1 MKTTKQERKELV
13 DKANKRLS
21 ISKQCNLLDI
31 PRSTIYYQSRP
42 LDPLNMELTRVIDK
56 EYTLHP
62 FRGVPSMTTY
72 LREDLGYP
80 INKKRI
86 EGLYKLMDIQ
96 AIVPGPHTSKGCKRH
111 KKYPYLLRNL
121 KITHKNQVWATD
133 ITYVPIKGGYMY
145 LIAIIDLYSRYV
157 IKWALSNTMEA
168 EWCAEVLSDA
178 IEQYGKPE
186 IFNTDQGSQFTS
198 DTFIDVLKNNQ
209 VQISMDGKGRA
220 TDNIFIERLWRT
232 VKYEDIYLH
241 AYENGFELYHGLDK
255 FFRFYNEQRRHSS
268 IGNKR
273 PLDLFNVA

>member
-1 MKTTKQERKELV
+1 MKTTKQERRELV

-21 ISKQCNLLDI
+21 ISKQCSLLDI
-31 PRSTIYYQSRP
+31 HRSSLYYLARP
-42 LDPLNMELTRVIDK
+42 LDALNLELTKVIDK

-86 EGLYKLMDIQ
+86 ERLYRLMDIQ
-96 AIVPGPHTSKGCKRH
+96 AIIPGPHTSKGCKEH

-133 ITYVPIKGGYMY
+133 ITYVPINGGYMY

-157 IKWALSNTMEA
+157 LNWALSNTMEA
-168 EWCAEVLSDA
+168 EWCADVLSDT
-178 IEQYGKPE
+178 IKQYGKPE

-198 DTFIDVLKNNQ
+198 DTFTGVLKDNKI
-209 VQISMDGKGRA
+209 QISMDGKGRA

-232 VKYEDIYLH
+232 VKYDDIYLH
-241 AYENGFELYHGLDK
+241 AYENGFELYQGLK
-255 FFRFYNEQRRHSS
+255 RFFTFYNEQRRHSS

-273 PLDLFNVA
+273 PVELYKAA

>member
-1 MKTTKQERKELV
+1 MKTTRHERKELV
-13 DKANKRLS
+13 DKAHKKLS
-21 ISKQCNLLDI
+21 INKQCNLLSI
-31 PRSTIYYQSRP
+31 HRSGFYYEAKP
-42 LDPLNMELTRVIDK
+42 LDAFNLELTKVIDK

-86 EGLYKLMDIQ
+86 ERLYKLMDIQ
-96 AIVPGPHTSKGCKRH
+96 AIIPGPHTSKGNREH
-111 KKYPYLLRNL
+111 KKYPYLLRNM
-121 KITHKNQVWATD
+121 KITHINQVWATD

-145 LIAIIDLYSRYV
+145 LIAIIDLYSRFV
-157 IKWALSNTMEA
+157 LNWSLSNTMDA
-168 EWCAEVLSDA
+168 EWCAEILKDT
-178 IEQYGKPE
+178 IEQYGAPE

-198 DTFIDVLKNNQ
+198 EIFIDVLKDNQ

-232 VKYEDIYLH
+232 VKYDDIYLH
-241 AYENGFELYHGLDK
+241 AYENGFELYQGLNK
-255 FFRFYNEQRRHSS
+255 FFKFYNEQRRHSS

-273 PLDLFNVA
+273 PADLYIAA